1 MDEELIE
8 DVIAAL
14 MECGDFTDEDICN
27 VRCKL
32 EQEDPVP
39 IAQFEQLRLHFTGLF
54 LQHPKM
60 LEVLSYKDIV
70 LKAKEFTKEYLKHE

>member
-1 MDEELIE
+1 MDKGINDYELDMAI
-8 DVIAAL
+8 ISSKANA
-14 MECGDFTDEDICN
+14 DEKE
-27 VRCKL
+27 R
-32 EQEDPVP
+32 
-39 IAQFEQLRLHFTGLF
+39 FERLRLHFTSLF

>member
-14 MECGDFTDEDICN
+14 MDCGDFTDVDICN

-39 IAQFEQLRLHFTGLF
+39 KAQFEQLRLHFTSLF
-54 LQHPKM
+54 LQQPKM
-60 LEVLSYKDIV
+60 LELLTYKDIV
-70 LKAKEFTKEYLKHE
+70 RKAAEFTKEYMKYE

>member
-1 MDEELIE
+1 MDKGISNYELDRAI
-8 DVIAAL
+8 ISSKINA
-14 MECGDFTDEDICN
+14 DEKE
-27 VRCKL
+27 R
-32 EQEDPVP
+32 
-39 IAQFEQLRLHFTGLF
+39 FESLRLHFTSLF